1 MSSNYEYHQLLEYL
15 YFNDYADS
23 YENAEHLIQQLSDE
37 EYQDLYE
44 NVSGG
49 RAKRAKHGNID
60 QSVSDKE
67 ADEVRAPGR
76 EQRAEKE
83 AARKKQELKD
93 TLGSRGAS
101 LMASRGADSD
111 SVPMASSKRRSEPTG
126 GGVSGNTPVLRR
138 RKPNGHATRGS
149 SPEHIATQKA
159 RDLAG
164 GGPETKARQKKIRA
178 ALKKSKK
185 WGTPEARNEAYVLEH
200 LISEGYADDYNCAV
214 AICESMSD
222 EWFESIL
229 SEEFKDLTPDK
240 EKRVKNRVGE
250 LARDI
255 QVSGARMKE
264 LNKKPFGKY
273 RPKVKAE
280 KESILKSARKK
291 HKHVTNASDA
301 LTRTSVSREAGIV
314 KKMYDLKKRM
324 DDELNQ

>member
-1 MSSNYEYHQLLEYL
+1 MSSNFEYHQLLEYL

-44 NVSGG
+44 NTGLGG
-49 RAKRAKHGNID
+49 NKRAHGARVDQRVTDDELAKIRADAKRPRPSASRPD
-60 QSVSDKE
+60 DSRE
-67 ADEVRAPGR
+67 AMRARFKAEDEKPQKIEEPTTVP
-76 EQRAEKE
+76 
-83 AARKKQELKD
+83 
-93 TLGSRGAS
+93 SRG
-101 LMASRGADSD
+101 
-111 SVPMASSKRRSEPTG
+111 VG
-126 GGVSGNTPVLRR
+126 GNEPVLRR
-138 RKPNGHATRGS
+138 RKPNGHRIRGG
-149 SPEHIATQKA
+149 SPEYIATKKA
-159 RDLAG
+159 RSLAG

-200 LISEGYADDYNCAV
+200 LISEGYAEDYNSAV

-229 SEEFKDLTPDK
+229 SEDFKDLTPDK

-255 QVSGARMKE
+255 QVSGARMKD

-291 HKHVTNASDA
+291 HKHVKNASDA
-301 LTRTSVSREAGIV
+301 LVRTSISREAGIV

-324 DDELNQ
+324 DDELNK

>member
-44 NVSGG
+44 GVFSSKSSGAVSADAADQAAETHKTMANAENTSSGDRRKYRNAAAKHKVTARRMRREKQNEDYVYENTGLGG
-49 RAKRAKHGNID
+49 NKRAHGAKVD

-76 EQRAEKE
+76 QQRAEKE

-101 LMASRGADSD
+101 LMASKGADSD
-111 SVPMASSKRRSEPTG
+111 SVPMASAKKRSEPTG
-126 GGVSGNTPVLRR
+126 GGVSGNAPVLRR
-138 RKPNGHATRGS
+138 RKPNGHATRGA
-149 SPEHIATQKA
+149 SPEHTAAKKA
-159 RDLAG
+159 KELTSG
-164 GGPETKARQKKIRA
+164 GPYPKKPVTPETKARGKKIRD

-200 LISEGYADDYNCAV
+200 LISEGYADDYNSAL

-222 EWFESIL
+222 EWFYSII
-229 SEEFKDLTPDK
+229 SEDL
-240 EKRVKNRVGE
+240 E
-250 LARDI
+250 
-255 QVSGARMKE
+255 
-264 LNKKPFGKY
+264 
-273 RPKVKAE
+273 
-280 KESILKSARKK
+280 
-291 HKHVTNASDA
+291 
-301 LTRTSVSREAGIV
+301 
-314 KKMYDLKKRM
+314 
-324 DDELNQ
+324 